1 MEKLK
6 HLYYE
11 NRAFRLFL
19 KLVIIT
25 LASIVYGI
33 GVACFIDANDM
44 ATGGLIGVSII
55 LNRWVDFSTGTWYLI
70 LNIPIVIYGFW
81 KFGPKMMLST
91 FYCIMLT
98 TFFTDEA
105 AKHIGAITHDPWL
118 GALVGGVIVGA
129 AMGYIFKVGS
139 TTGGVDIISKAL
151 RLRYQHIKTGVLFGV
166 MDVTVVLFSAF
177 VFPNANAII
186 YGILSAIFTSLA
198 FDMVLYGRDG
208 AKLLFVISDNDKA
221 ITDRLL
227 KDLNVGVTK
236 LSGQGAYSQ
245 KDKSVIMVVVK
256 KNNLPKAETIIKEE
270 DPESFTI
277 ISDATEIYGL
287 GYKSIFAEK
296 L

>member
-1 MEKLK
+1 MERLK

-11 NRAFRLFL
+11 NRTFRCFL
-19 KLVIIT
+19 KIVILT
-25 LASIVYGI
+25 VASAVYGV

-55 LNRWVDFSTGTWYLI
+55 LNRWIDFSTGTWYLL

-81 KFGPKMMLST
+81 KFGPKLMLST
-91 FYCIMLT
+91 FYCILLT
-98 TFFTDEA
+98 TFFTDES
-105 AKHIGAITHDPWL
+105 AKYIGAITHDPWL
-118 GALVGGVIVGA
+118 GALVGGTIVGA
-129 AMGYIFKVGS
+129 SMGYIFKVGA

-151 RLRYQHIKTGVLFGV
+151 RLKYQHIKTGVLFGV
-166 MDVTVVLFSAF
+166 MDVTIVLCSAL
-177 VFPNANAII
+177 VFPNADAII
-186 YGILSAIFTSLA
+186 FGIISAIVTSLA

-208 AKLLFVISDNDKA
+208 AKMLFIISDNDVE

-227 KDLNVGVTK
+227 KELDVGVTK
-236 LSGQGAYSQ
+236 LKGQGAFSK

-256 KNNLPKAETIIKEE
+256 KNNVPNAEAIIREE
-270 DPESFTI
+270 DPDSFTI